1 MKIIFA
7 TGNAHKLSEAQK
19 ARGKAFELTMP
30 KQVGLE
36 GEIPETGDTL
46 EKNSAEKAHYIWS
59 LKHET
64 CFADDTGLE
73 VDLLNGEPGVYTAR
87 YCSLPATFSDWDN
100 TQTFESATEANMQ
113 KLLAEMDAAGNS
125 FAKKNSSATDVSA
138 ASASTA
144 DKEAVESNRKA
155 RFRTVVTLI
164 KDGVEHRFEG
174 VLEGRIATERCGH
187 EGFGYDPVFIPN
199 GYDCTLAELPME
211 EKNAISHRGQAM
223 RALAEFLKK
232 NAE

>member
-19 ARGKAFELTMP
+19 VIGKELELTMP
-30 KQVGLE
+30 KQVGIE

-46 EKNSAEKAHYIWS
+46 EKNSAEKARYIWN

-73 VDLLNGEPGVYTAR
+73 VDLLGGEPGVYTAR

-100 TQTFESATEANMQ
+100 TQTFESTTKANMQ
-113 KLLAEMDAAGNS
+113 KLLAEMDAAQKN
-125 FAKKNSSATDVSA
+125 ADLKKRSA
-138 ASASTA
+138 ADVPAA
-144 DKEAVESNRKA
+144 GKGNRQSNRNA

-164 KDGVEHRFEG
+164 KNGVEHRFEG
-174 VLEGRIATERCGH
+174 VLKGRIATERCGH

-199 GYDCTLAELPME
+199 GYNCTLAELSME

-223 RALAEFLKK
+223 RALAEFLNN
-232 NAE
+232 NAK

>member
-19 ARGKAFELTMP
+19 VIGKAFELTMP
-30 KQVGLE
+30 KQVGID
-36 GEIPETGDTL
+36 GEMPETGDTL
-46 EKNSAEKAHYIWS
+46 EKNSAEKAHYIWN

-87 YCSLPATFSDWDN
+87 YCSLPAIFSDWDN
-100 TQTFESATEANMQ
+100 TQTFESTTEANMQ
-113 KLLAEMDAAGNS
+113 KLLAEMDAAG
-125 FAKKNSSATDVSA
+125 KGDRQ
-138 ASASTA
+138 
-144 DKEAVESNRKA
+144 SNRKA

-164 KDGVEHRFEG
+164 KNGVEHRFDG
-174 VLEGRIATERCGH
+174 VLEGHIATERCGH

-199 GYDCTLAELPME
+199 GYDCTLAELSME

-223 RALAEFLKK
+223 RALAEFLNN

>member
-7 TGNAHKLSEAQK
+7 TGNAHKLDEAQK
-19 ARGKAFELTMP
+19 IIGKAFELTMP
-30 KQVGLE
+30 KQVGIE
-36 GEIPETGDTL
+36 GEIPETGNTL
-46 EKNSAEKAHYIWS
+46 EKNSAEKAHYIWN

-73 VDLLNGEPGVYTAR
+73 VDLLDGEPGVYTAR

-100 TQTFESATEANMQ
+100 TQNFDSTTEANIQ
-113 KLLAEMDAAGNS
+113 KLLAEMDAAQKRVS
-125 FAKKNSSATDVSA
+125 AKKGSATG
-138 ASASTA
+138 ASAV
-144 DKEAVESNRKA
+144 DKEPVEPNRNA
-155 RFRTVVTLI
+155 MFRTVVTLI
-164 KDGVEHRFEG
+164 KGGIEHKFEG

-187 EGFGYDPVFIPN
+187 EGFGYDPVFIPK
-199 GYDCTLAELPME
+199 GYNCTLAELSME

-223 RALAEFLKK
+223 RALAEFLNS

>member
-19 ARGKAFELTMP
+19 AIGKAFELTMP
-30 KQVGLE
+30 KQVGIE

-113 KLLAEMDAAGNS
+113 KLLVEMDAAGNS
-125 FAKKNSSATDVSA
+125 FTKK
-138 ASASTA
+138 
-144 DKEAVESNRKA
+144 
-155 RFRTVVTLI
+155 I
-164 KDGVEHRFEG
+164 
-174 VLEGRIATERCGH
+174 VL
-187 EGFGYDPVFIPN
+187 
-199 GYDCTLAELPME
+199 LPMCLLQVLLLQIKRLLNQT
-211 EKNAISHRGQAM
+211 EKPDSEQ
-223 RALAEFLKK
+223 L
-232 NAE
+232 

>member
-19 ARGKAFELTMP
+19 VIGKAFELTMP
-30 KQVGLE
+30 KQVGID

-46 EKNSAEKAHYIWS
+46 EKNSAEKAHYIWN

-87 YCSLPATFSDWDN
+87 YCSLPAIFSDWDN
-100 TQTFESATEANMQ
+100 TQTFESTTEANMQ
-113 KLLAEMDAAGNS
+113 KLLAEMDAAG
-125 FAKKNSSATDVSA
+125 KGDRQ
-138 ASASTA
+138 
-144 DKEAVESNRKA
+144 SNRKA

-164 KDGVEHRFEG
+164 KNGVEHRFDGVWEG
-174 VLEGRIATERCGH
+174 HIATERCGH

-199 GYDCTLAELPME
+199 GYDCTLAELSME

-223 RALAEFLKK
+223 RALAEFLNN